1 MVSAHAW
8 LPTRVVSS
16 SPVAAPLVARVWRYS
31 PPPTRYYNLII
42 GVHLLYMIPHSRK
55 FPLRTEFLR
64 FRSRAKRTVAP
75 LFIIYYL
82 LSAKQASRLATIIP
96 KKVNKLATTRNYLKR
111 LVYDTL
117 WPQIK
122 DQKMDVVVVFKP
134 MPLKKS
140 TPTKQLLLTDLH
152 V

>member
-1 MVSAHAW
+1 
-8 LPTRVVSS
+8 
-16 SPVAAPLVARVWRYS
+16 
-31 PPPTRYYNLII
+31 
-42 GVHLLYMIPHSRK
+42 MIPHSRK
-55 FPLRTEFLR
+55 FPLRTDFLR
-64 FRSRAKRTVAP
+64 FRSRAKRTVTP
-75 LFIIYYL
+75 LFTIYYL
-82 LSAKQASRLATIIP
+82 LSTKQASRLAAIIP

-134 MPLKKS
+134 MSLKKTTS
-140 TPTKQLLLTDLH
+140 TKQLLLTDLH

>member
-1 MVSAHAW
+1 
-8 LPTRVVSS
+8 
-16 SPVAAPLVARVWRYS
+16 
-31 PPPTRYYNLII
+31 
-42 GVHLLYMIPHSRK
+42 MIPKSSK
-55 FPLRTEFLR
+55 FPLRTDFLR
-64 FRSRAKRTVAP
+64 FRARAKRRVTPA
-75 LFIIYYL
+75 LTIHL
-82 LSAKQASRLATIIP
+82 LSTSSSSRLGVIVP

-134 MPLKKS
+134 LPLKK
-140 TPTKQLLLTDLH
+140 TIATKKILLTDLH